1 MTQKWISIC
10 SEAMTSISPF
20 AQAKAIPASDPAG
33 FAYGNDDFIFWDMN
47 NNPTTPGTW
56 IGVGT
61 VSLATWQT
69 DHPGIITFP
78 SGTGGSLNQIVG
90 NMGSPINSVPPPLF
104 STLEK
109 AVVRFVV
116 ICDALFDSNSF
127 NGEWY
132 VGFANVSGSSVFGG
146 ALLSYA
152 PGFTWTGPGGVPT
165 PTPGLVCGSY
175 TGQNIS
181 EITETTAT
189 NFPAIVPNTWYD
201 LIISWTPT
209 AINYYGAQYGTPPVL
224 IGTHSAATPGGPN
237 IYTGGQYL
245 HASNNMYTSGPNV
258 NLYIDMVEWL
268 FKTSETG
275 RLLESNLL
283 NF

>member
-1 MTQKWISIC
+1 M
-10 SEAMTSISPF
+10 ASISSY
-20 AQAKAIPASDPAG
+20 QARVTSNVI
-33 FAYGNDDFIFWDMN
+33 YGHDDFIFWDTN

-56 IGVGT
+56 AGVGT
-61 VSLATWQT
+61 VSLANWQT

-78 SGTGGSLNQIVG
+78 SGTAGSMSQIVG
-90 NMGSPINSVPPPLF
+90 NMGAPVVGVPPPLF
-104 STLEK
+104 STLQK

-116 ICDALFDSNSF
+116 MCDALFESESF

-132 VGFANVSGSSVFGG
+132 VGFANIAGAEVFGG

-175 TGQNIS
+175 TGLSTDQ
-181 EITETTAT
+181 ITETTAT

-209 AINYYGAQYGTPPVL
+209 AINYYGAVYGSTPVL

-245 HASNNMYTSGPNV
+245 HASNNMYTSGSNV
-258 NLYIDMVEWL
+258 NLYIDRVEWL
-268 FKTSETG
+268 FQTPDSL
-275 RLLESNLL
+275 RFLEADLL

>member
-1 MTQKWISIC
+1 MTEIS
-10 SEAMTSISPF
+10 SLAGAGQSQTSDTSNVV
-20 AQAKAIPASDPAG
+20 
-33 FAYGNDDFIFWDMN
+33 YGNDDFIFWDMN

-61 VSLATWQT
+61 VSLANWQT
-69 DHPGIITFP
+69 DHPGIVTFA
-78 SGTGGSLNQIVG
+78 SGTGGSISQIVG
-90 NMGSPINSVPPPLF
+90 NMGLPVDNVPPPVF
-104 STLEK
+104 STLQK

-116 ICDALFDSNSF
+116 MCDALFASDSF

-132 VGFANVSGSSVFGG
+132 VGFANISGSNVFGG

-175 TGQNIS
+175 TGQSTS

-209 AINYYGAQYGTPPVL
+209 AINYYGSQYGSAAVL
-224 IGTHSAATPGGPN
+224 IGTHSASTPGGPN
-237 IYTGGQYL
+237 IYAGGQYL
-245 HASNNMYTSGPNV
+245 HASNNMYTSGSNV
-258 NLYIDMVEWL
+258 NLYIDKVEWL
-268 FKTSETG
+268 FQTSESV
-275 RLLESNLL
+275 RFLEANLL

>member
-1 MTQKWISIC
+1 MPIS
-10 SEAMTSISPF
+10 SISST
-20 AQAKAIPASDPAG
+20 AVETIDGSKVV
-33 FAYGNDDFIFWDMN
+33 YGKDDFIFWAMN
-47 NNPTTPGTW
+47 NNPTTPGSW
-56 IGVGT
+56 IGVGS
-61 VSLATWQT
+61 VSLANWQT
-69 DHPGIITFP
+69 NHPGIITFP

-90 NMGSPINSVPPPLF
+90 NMGIPINNVPPPVF

-116 ICDALFDSNSF
+116 MCDALFDSNSF

-132 VGFANVSGSSVFGG
+132 VGFAFPTGANVFGG

-152 PGFTWTGPGGVPT
+152 PGFTWFGPGGVPT

-175 TGQNIS
+175 TGESPN

-201 LIISWTPT
+201 LVISWTPS
-209 AINYYGAQYGTPPVL
+209 AINYYGAEYENTPVL

-237 IYTGGQYL
+237 IYSGGQYL
-245 HASNNMYTSGPNV
+245 HASNNMYTSGSNV
-258 NLYIDMVEWL
+258 NLYIDLVEWV
-268 FKTSETG
+268 FQVSDNV
-275 RLLESNLL
+275 RYLEANLL

>member
-1 MTQKWISIC
+1 M
-10 SEAMTSISPF
+10 ASISSLIQSG
-20 AQAKAIPASDPAG
+20 ANRASVTSNVIC
-33 FAYGNDDFIFWDMN
+33 GNDDFLFWDMN
-47 NNPTTPGTW
+47 SNPTTPGTW

-61 VSLATWQT
+61 VSLANWQT

-78 SGTGGSLNQIVG
+78 SGTGGGSISQIVG
-90 NMGSPINSVPPPLF
+90 NMGAPIAGVPPPVF
-104 STLEK
+104 STLQK

-116 ICDALFDSNSF
+116 MCDAVFASDSF

-132 VGFANVSGSSVFGG
+132 IGFANISGGEVFGG

-175 TGQNIS
+175 TGLSID
-181 EITETTAT
+181 EITETAAT

-209 AINYYGAQYGTPPVL
+209 AINYYGAVYGSTPVL

-258 NLYIDMVEWL
+258 NLYIDRVEWL
-268 FKTSETG
+268 FQTPDSL
-275 RLLESNLL
+275 RFLEEELL